1 MKDSEYSFYHCYK
14 KFCEK
19 KYIERRRM
27 PVFFSLEYSKNECV
41 GIDILSWDV
50 FFKLM
55 ALNVFSHLILTN
67 IQSGIIIIYTSQF
80 RKWKID
86 KLSNLAIISQVIT
99 DGGRCW
105 AHSSL
110 FNHSIYTVNI

>member
-1 MKDSEYSFYHCYK
+1 
-14 KFCEK
+14 
-19 KYIERRRM
+19 
-27 PVFFSLEYSKNECV
+27 
-41 GIDILSWDV
+41 
-50 FFKLM
+50 M
-55 ALNVFSHLILTN
+55 ALNVLFHLILTN
-67 IQSGIIIIYTSQF
+67 IQSGIIIIHISQL

-110 FNHSIYTVNI
+110 FSHSISRLLIFKKNKIYQQCLLYEIKAG

>member
-14 KFCEK
+14 NFCEK
-19 KYIERRRM
+19 NIYWKKENAC
-27 PVFFSLEYSKNECV
+27 FLSLEYTQNECV
-41 GIDILSWDV
+41 GIDFLSWDA
-50 FFKLM
+50 FFNLM
-55 ALNVFSHLILTN
+55 ALNVLFHLILTN
-67 IQSGIIIIYTSQF
+67 IQSGIIIIHISQF

-110 FNHSIYTVNI
+110 FSHSI